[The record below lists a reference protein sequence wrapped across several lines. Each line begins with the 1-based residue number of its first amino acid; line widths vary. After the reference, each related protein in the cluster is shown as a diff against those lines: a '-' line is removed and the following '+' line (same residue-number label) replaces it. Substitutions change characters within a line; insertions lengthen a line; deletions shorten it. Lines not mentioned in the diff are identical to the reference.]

1 MTALCAVVH
10 VLDDLVTAAGGR
22 FETVAVEN
30 TDVAPAVADQI
41 ALLQGAG
48 GVGNGNPQHAEHV
61 AQKLLRETKLI
72 RSQAIARHQ

>member
-1 MTALCAVVH
+1 MTALCTVVH

-30 TDVAPAVADQI
+30 ADVAPAVADQI

-61 AQKLLRETKLI
+61 A
-72 RSQAIARHQ
+72 